1 MLGFVKYPLLPD
13 RCDNSCMSVQHFL
26 LADEVVIT
34 TGENILP
41 DTHQQSCGLA
51 LLEFEN
57 GLYSRVCCN
66 FQLG

>member
-1 MLGFVKYPLLPD
+1 VFGFVKYPFPLA
-13 RCDNSCMSVQHFL
+13 RCDNSCMGVQHFL

-34 TGENILP
+34 TGKNILP
-41 DTHQQSCGLA
+41 DTQQQSCGLA

-66 FQLG
+66 FQLR